1 VHSGFAR
8 TVTLRGSSVTGGLKY
23 KNNLVMLSITPVI
36 PVLGMWRKED
46 GTFEVTM
53 GWLHTDTLS

>member
-1 VHSGFAR
+1 
-8 TVTLRGSSVTGGLKY
+8 LKY
-23 KNNLVMLSITPVI
+23 KNNLVMPSITPVI